1 MLETRHFRFIQM
13 QVDSP
18 AWVFTW
24 LTSPVCYD
32 QNWQPCT
39 KGPESNSK
47 LGLKSFLSITCQLCT
62 CIHQNRLLCCLVME
76 TNSPGVQVAP
86 PGVYSSLTPS
96 VWWQQVGESA
106 RQAPQRP
113 GWPRYDFEH
122 PWLPRKGR
130 RLEKPTSA
138 VRSSPRSDTGHTF
151 TCITWATTDP
161 LASVK

>member
-62 CIHQNRLLCCLVME
+62 CIHQNRLLCCVVME
-76 TNSPGVQVAP
+76 TNSPGDQVAP
-86 PGVYSSLTPS
+86 PGVYSSLTPF

-122 PWLPRKGR
+122 PLYVPHP
-130 RLEKPTSA
+130 EVTQVTPS
-138 VRSSPRSDTGHTF
+138 
-151 TCITWATTDP
+151 
-161 LASVK
+161 LASHGPQLTPWLLLNRGLLRSRGEQKQ